1 MNEWLKRMLERLK
14 TVWGKWSALQKV
26 IFFGILGGAILGLVL
41 LVAFSASPSM
51 VPLITT
57 SITDENLLTKISMRL
72 DEENVSHTMTPDG
85 RILVEDRRT
94 AQRMVAVL
102 AREDLIPPE
111 ASPWDIFKMD
121 RWTLTDFERNVN
133 LRQAITRSVEDH
145 IKALKDVDDVEI
157 SLVMP
162 ENELFI
168 EDQNPVTASIII
180 TPTPGSDITTNR
192 KKIEGIV
199 NLVKYAVEGLAEERI
214 VITDHMGNVLNDFT
228 GLEDLD
234 RLELAKR
241 EMQTKLRLEQVYKHE
256 ILSELKGIFGQ
267 DRVKVI
273 NVDIT
278 LDMGKKKVETEE
290 HFPITMVEDNPRT
303 PFSER
308 EVIQSITI
316 SEQTVDEQ
324 FKGTGFNPEGPPGQE
339 GQTPPAYKELEGL
352 VGEYSNQRNTR
363 NEVVN
368 TRNSYEEK
376 SPWKIE
382 RVSIAVAID
391 GTWRWVYDEEGNV
404 VADLDGSIQREYT
417 PVDDEALDKAETLV
431 EHAMGYDQNR
441 GDSVTVQHLQF
452 DRTQQFLE
460 EDEAYRQQQRLRQ
473 MLLYGAVGIA
483 VIIIAFLVFRFISRE
498 IERRRKLREEELA
511 RQHQAMREAALRSAE
526 EEGLEVEMSVE
537 DRARLE
543 MQENAINMARE
554 HPEDVAQ
561 LIRTW
566 LMEE

>member
-1 MNEWLKRMLERLK
+1 MNEWLKKMLERIK

-57 SITDENLLTKISMRL
+57 SITDENLLNKISMRL
-72 DEENVSHTMTPDG
+72 DEENVNHTVTADG
-85 RILVEDRRT
+85 RILVDDKRT
-94 AQRMVAVL
+94 AQRMIAVL

-133 LRQAITRSVEDH
+133 LRRAITQSVEQH
-145 IKALKDVDDVEI
+145 IEALQDVDDAEI
-157 SLVMP
+157 TLVLP
-162 ENELFI
+162 EDELFI

-199 NLVKYAVEGLAEERI
+199 NLIRHAVEGLAENNIVVTDYTGRI
-214 VITDHMGNVLNDFT
+214 LNDFA

-256 ILSELKGIFGQ
+256 ILRELKGIYGS

-273 NVDIT
+273 NVDIS

-308 EVIQSITI
+308 EVIPSITI
-316 SEQTVDEQ
+316 SEQTVDEE

-352 VGEYSNQRNTR
+352 VGEYSNERNTR

-376 SPWKIE
+376 SPWAIE
-382 RVSIAVAID
+382 RVSVAVAID
-391 GTWRWVYDEEGNV
+391 GTWNRVYDEEGTLV
-404 VADLDGSIQREYT
+404 VDPDGSIQREYT
-417 PVDDEALDKAETLV
+417 PVSEESLDKAETLV
-431 EHAMGYDQNR
+431 EHAVGYNQTR
-441 GDSVTVQHLQF
+441 GDSVTVQHIQF
-452 DRTQQFLE
+452 DRTKQFLE
-460 EDEAYRQQQRLRQ
+460 EDEAYRQQQRFRQ
-473 MLLYGAVGIA
+473 MLLFGAVGIA

-526 EEGLEVEMSVE
+526 EEGVEVEMSVE
-537 DRARLE
+537 ERARLE

>member
-290 HFPITMVEDNPRT
+290 HFPITMVEDNPQT

-308 EVIQSITI
+308 EVIRSITI
-316 SEQTVDEQ
+316 SEQTVDEE